1 MGVIMAGVIMAGV
14 IMGVIR
20 AAGIM
25 GVIRPIIRCARAAG
39 AELRSNTATTAVHPV
54 RVVYLIAS
62 PLL

>member
-1 MGVIMAGVIMAGV
+1 MGVIVVGV

-25 GVIRPIIRCARAAG
+25 GVIRPIIRWARAAG
-39 AELRSNTATTAVHPV
+39 VSLSNNTATTAAHPI
-54 RVVYLIAS
+54 RIVYRIPS